1 MTGRFNCTLVMS
13 LVFSSCVTRPDIDA
27 QVTVMKVENDQLVV
41 VANSYDEGLAWK
53 GANARAEE
61 QCFRNGKKDYVV
73 VKDEVSYHGQDKTAK
88 AVAEVVGS
96 LIHKETSGKDI
107 SDHRIKLTIRCDGA
121 YTGKG
126 EPFPKTK

>member
-53 GANARAEE
+53 GQMLALKSSVSEMAR
-61 QCFRNGKKDYVV
+61 
-73 VKDEVSYHGQDKTAK
+73 KTM
-88 AVAEVVGS
+88 
-96 LIHKETSGKDI
+96 L
-107 SDHRIKLTIRCDGA
+107 
-121 YTGKG
+121 
-126 EPFPKTK
+126 